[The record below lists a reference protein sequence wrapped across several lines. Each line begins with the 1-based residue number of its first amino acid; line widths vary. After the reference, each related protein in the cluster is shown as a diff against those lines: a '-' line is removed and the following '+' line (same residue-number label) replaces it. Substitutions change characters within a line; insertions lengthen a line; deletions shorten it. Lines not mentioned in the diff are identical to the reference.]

1 MKVEVI
7 LGPLAEED
15 AQVAHDYYE
24 SLSGGLGLRF
34 LNEVE
39 RVLNLIAER
48 PEMYQ
53 EVLPGLRRALTR
65 VFPYGVFY
73 ALTSSNAHVV
83 AIVADMQDPA
93 RWRSRFST

>member
-53 EVLPGLRRALTR
+53 EVFPGLRRALTR
-65 VFPYGVFY
+65 VFPFLCTYFEQCACRRYRCRY
-73 ALTSSNAHVV
+73 ARSCPV
-83 AIVADMQDPA
+83 AE
-93 RWRSRFST
+93 